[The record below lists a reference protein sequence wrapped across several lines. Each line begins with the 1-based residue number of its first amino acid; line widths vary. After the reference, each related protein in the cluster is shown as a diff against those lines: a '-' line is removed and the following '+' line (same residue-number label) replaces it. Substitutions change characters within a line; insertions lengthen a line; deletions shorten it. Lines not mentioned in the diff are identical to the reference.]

1 MLQIVEIL
9 REAVGWLQS
18 KNFGNQYL
26 PSQLFKKK
34 KLLKEKGIIYK
45 KYKMGKDFNKTD
57 TTRAVNKAKTEL
69 RELTLFLST

>member
-26 PSQLFKKK
+26 PSQLLKK

-45 KYKMGKDFNKTD
+45 NIKWGKISRKQIQHWQ
-57 TTRAVNKAKTEL
+57 
-69 RELTLFLST
+69 